1 MDHSGS
7 LPRVIEQVKPE
18 KVFASPMGVKAL
30 KAHFRPEMDITAVK
44 DGESMNLG
52 GVSLSFMET
61 RMLHWPDSM
70 ITYVAED
77 RLLFSQDGFGMHLA
91 AGRRFADEIPISVRD
106 EENARYYAN
115 ILLPYSPVVLKLLE
129 RVAASGLDIRVIAPD
144 HGPILRT
151 PADIEHALG
160 EYARW
165 AAQAP
170 TLKAVVVF
178 DTMWGSTERMGRAAA
193 EALIDEG
200 VDVKVMPLKSN
211 HRSDVATELL
221 DAGALLVGT
230 ATLNN
235 GMLPAVADVLT
246 YVKGLKP
253 RNLVG
258 GAFGSFGWSG
268 EGAKHVNEVLE
279 QMAVEL
285 VREPLS
291 VKYVPDGIAL
301 DACRSLGAGVAAR
314 LKEVTGGGS

>member
-1 MDHSGS
+1 
-7 LPRVIEQVKPE
+7 
-18 KVFASPMGVKAL
+18 
-30 KAHFRPEMDITAVK
+30 
-44 DGESMNLG
+44 
-52 GVSLSFMET
+52 
-61 RMLHWPDSM
+61 
-70 ITYVAED
+70 
-77 RLLFSQDGFGMHLA
+77 
-91 AGRRFADEIPISVRD
+91 
-106 EENARYYAN
+106 
-115 ILLPYSPVVLKLLE
+115 
-129 RVAASGLDIRVIAPD
+129 
-144 HGPILRT
+144 
-151 PADIEHALG
+151 
-160 EYARW
+160 
-165 AAQAP
+165 
-170 TLKAVVVF
+170 
-178 DTMWGSTERMGRAAA
+178 MWGSTERMGRAAA

-291 VKYVPDGIAL
+291 VKYVPDAEAL